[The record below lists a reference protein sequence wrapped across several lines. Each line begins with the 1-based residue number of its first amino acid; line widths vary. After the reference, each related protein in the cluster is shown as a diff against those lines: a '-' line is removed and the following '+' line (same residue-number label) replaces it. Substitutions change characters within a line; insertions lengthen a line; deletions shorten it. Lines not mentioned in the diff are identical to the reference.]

1 MLCWGQEVQL
11 ILGSAPSALCTDCR
25 QAPSTWRDLQV
36 SYAHSGKSGRLW
48 AFLRHLLI
56 NLAQF
61 PPATHC
67 PTAALAL
74 SLQILLRHITE
85 PSSSKL
91 NLLFLLYFVS
101 FSLSPWLSLPS
112 ALPTCCSASSL
123 SQHFSSL
130 PGVSAGRQSSVTLG
144 CTLSP
149 LPSCSCLCSPLCSA
163 KIPAPSYARPAA
175 ATWLGYIT

>member
-36 SYAHSGKSGRLW
+36 SYAHSCKSGRLW
-48 AFLRHLLI
+48 AFLRHLLM

-85 PSSSKL
+85 
-91 NLLFLLYFVS
+91 
-101 FSLSPWLSLPS
+101 PS

-175 ATWLGYIT
+175 ATRLGCIT

>member
-36 SYAHSGKSGRLW
+36 SYAHSCKSGRLW

-130 PGVSAGRQSSVTLG
+130 PGVSAGRQSSVTL
-144 CTLSP
+144 SVP
-149 LPSCSCLCSPLCSA
+149 FH
-163 KIPAPSYARPAA
+163 PAA
-175 ATWLGYIT
+175 ACAPLSALQKSQPPAMPDLQQPPGWAV